1 MVLRLHQV
9 EGGQGL
15 RKAAAT
21 VRQEFL
27 DLDLGRRRCPCDHG
41 EPGMGRI
48 VEGEM
53 RWVGKEE
60 HPVEEGQLS

>member
-1 MVLRLHQV
+1 MA
-9 EGGQGL
+9 GGQGL

-21 VRQEFL
+21 VQQELL
-27 DLDLGRRRCPCDHG
+27 DLDLGLGRHRCPCDHG

-48 VEGEM
+48 VEGET
-53 RWVGKEE
+53 RWAGKGE